1 MNTWVVILG
10 SASVFFL
17 LQAIYWIVVSRRE
30 SRDAV
35 LAARLGSVDSV
46 EEGLD
51 DILRRTNADE
61 GFWSS
66 LPFYETLVH
75 RLNEAG
81 ETGGV
86 AAFMIRV
93 GVFSLGGFAAA
104 VVLTGDAV
112 FSLVFAVGLA
122 FVPYTMLLKKVRM
135 RILRI
140 EEQLPEALEVM
151 CISLRAGHS
160 LQQTIRLTAGELAA
174 PLGDELRQVAEEAEL
189 GRPID
194 EALLA
199 MADRVRGARSI
210 RTFVVAVLVLRQTGG
225 NLVEV
230 IESIIDT
237 LRQAAAYQQKLQSM
251 TAEGR
256 SSALILALLPPA
268 FAALSFLADPAYAR
282 RLYTDSIGQVM
293 VFIAAGFY
301 ITGVLWVRRLV
312 SPK

>member
-1 MNTWVVILG
+1 MNTWVIVFG
-10 SASVFFL
+10 SASVFVT
-17 LQAIYWIVVSRRE
+17 LQALYWVFIARRE
-30 SRDAV
+30 GRNTL
-35 LAARLGSVDSV
+35 LAQRLGSVDSV

-51 DILRRTNADE
+51 DILRRTNDDE
-61 GFWSS
+61 GFLAG
-66 LPFYETLVH
+66 LPFYETLVR

-86 AAFMIRV
+86 TAFIVRV
-93 GVFSLGGFAAA
+93 AVFFLGGFAGG
-104 VVLTGDAV
+104 VVLTGDPIFALV
-112 FSLVFAVGLA
+112 FSLGLG
-122 FVPYTMLLKKVRM
+122 FVPYTLLLRKVRQ
-135 RILRI
+135 RIQRI

-160 LQQTIRLTAGELAA
+160 LQQTIRLTAGELQV
-174 PLGDELRQVAEEAEL
+174 PLGDELRHVAEEAEL

-199 MADRVRGARSI
+199 MADRVRGARSV

-237 LRQAAAYQQKLQSM
+237 MRQASAYQQKLQSM

-256 SSALILALLPPA
+256 SSALILGLLPPA
-268 FAALSFLADPAYAR
+268 FAALSFVADPQYAR
-282 RLYTDSIGQVM
+282 KLYADPMGQMLVTL
-293 VFIAAGFY
+293 AGAFY
-301 ITGVLWVRRLV
+301 IVGILWVRRLV

>member
-1 MNTWVVILG
+1 MNVWIIVLG
-10 SASVFFL
+10 AASVFFT
-17 LQAIYWIVVSRRE
+17 LQAVFWIVVNRRE
-30 SRDAV
+30 SRDSV
-35 LAARLGSVDSV
+35 LAQRLGSVDSV

-61 GFWSS
+61 GVWTS
-66 LPFYETLVH
+66 LPFYDTLVH

-86 AAFMIRV
+86 AAFMVRV
-93 GVFSLGGFAAA
+93 AVAVLGGFAGG

-112 FSLVFAVGLA
+112 FSFIFGLGLGFA
-122 FVPYTMLLKKVRM
+122 PYTLLLKKVRE
-135 RILRI
+135 RIMRI

-174 PLGDELRQVAEEAEL
+174 PLGEELRQVAEEAEL

-194 EALLA
+194 ESLLA
-199 MADRVRGARSI
+199 MADRVRGARSV

-230 IESIIDT
+230 IESIIDS

-256 SSALILALLPPA
+256 SSALILGLLPPA
-268 FAALSFLADPAYAR
+268 FAVLSYLADPAYAR
-282 RLYTDSIGQVM
+282 KLYTDTMGQVM
-293 VFIAAGFY
+293 VIAAATFY

-312 SPK
+312 TPK

>member
-1 MNTWVVILG
+1 MNTWVVVLG
-10 SASVFFL
+10 AASVFFT
-17 LQAIYWIVVSRRE
+17 LQAIYWIFISRRE
-30 SRDAV
+30 GRDTV
-35 LAARLGSVDSV
+35 LAQRLGSVDSV

-51 DILRRTNADE
+51 DILRRTNDDA
-61 GFWSS
+61 GALAS
-66 LPFYETLVH
+66 LPGYDTLVH

-81 ETGGV
+81 EDGGV
-86 AAFMIRV
+86 AAFLVRV
-93 GVFSLGGFAAA
+93 GVFVLGGFAGG

-112 FSLVFAVGLA
+112 FSFVFALGLGFA
-122 FVPYTMLLKKVRM
+122 PYTLLLKKVRQ

-160 LQQTIRLTAGELAA
+160 LQQTIRLTAGELQA

-189 GRPID
+189 GRPVD

-199 MADRVRGARSI
+199 MADRVRGARSV

-225 NLVEV
+225 NLIEV

-237 LRQAAAYQQKLQSM
+237 MRQAAAYQQKLQSM

-256 SSALILALLPPA
+256 SSALILGLLPPA
-268 FAALSFLADPAYAR
+268 FAALSFVADPMYAR
-282 RLYTDSIGQVM
+282 KLYTDSMGQVM
-293 VFIAAGFY
+293 VFMATGFY
-301 ITGVLWVRRLV
+301 VTGVIWVRRLV

>member
-1 MNTWVVILG
+1 MNTWVIVLG
-10 SASVFFL
+10 AASVFVT
-17 LQAIYWIVVSRRE
+17 LQAIYWLFIARRE
-30 SRDAV
+30 GRNTV
-35 LAARLGSVDSV
+35 LAQRLGSVDSV

-51 DILRRTNADE
+51 DILRRTNEEE
-61 GFWSS
+61 GFLAG

-86 AAFMIRV
+86 AAFMVRV
-93 GVFSLGGFAAA
+93 AVFVLGGFAAG
-104 VVLTGDAV
+104 VVLTGDPIFA
-112 FSLVFAVGLA
+112 FVFAMGLA
-122 FVPYTMLLKKVRM
+122 FVPYMLLVKKVRQ

-160 LQQTIRLTAGELAA
+160 LQQTIRLTAGELQA

-199 MADRVRGARSI
+199 MADRIRGARSL

-237 LRQAAAYQQKLQSM
+237 MRQAAAYQQKLQSM

-256 SSALILALLPPA
+256 SSALILGLLPPA
-268 FAALSFLADPAYAR
+268 FALLSFVADPQYAR
-282 RLYTDSIGQVM
+282 KLYSDPLGQVM
-293 VFIAAGFY
+293 VTIAAAFY
-301 ITGVLWVRRLV
+301 LVGILWVRRLV

>member
-1 MNTWVVILG
+1 MNTWVIVFG
-10 SASVFFL
+10 SASVFVT
-17 LQAIYWIVVSRRE
+17 LQALYWVFIARRE
-30 SRDAV
+30 GRNTL
-35 LAARLGSVDSV
+35 LAQRLGSVDSV

-51 DILRRTNADE
+51 DILRRTNDDE
-61 GFWSS
+61 GFLTG
-66 LPFYETLVH
+66 LPFYETLVR

-86 AAFMIRV
+86 TAFMVRV
-93 GVFSLGGFAAA
+93 AVFVLGGFAAG
-104 VVLTGDAV
+104 VVLTGDPI
-112 FSLVFAVGLA
+112 FAFVVALGLG
-122 FVPYTMLLKKVRM
+122 FVPYTLLLRKVSQ
-135 RILRI
+135 RIQRI

-160 LQQTIRLTAGELAA
+160 LQQTIRLTAGELQV

-199 MADRVRGARSI
+199 MADRVRGARSV

-237 LRQAAAYQQKLQSM
+237 MRQASAYQQKLQSM

-256 SSALILALLPPA
+256 SSALILGLLPPA
-268 FAALSFLADPAYAR
+268 FALLSFVADPQYAR
-282 RLYTDSIGQVM
+282 KLYTDPMGQMLVTL
-293 VFIAAGFY
+293 AGTFY
-301 ITGVLWVRRLV
+301 VVGILWVRRLV
-312 SPK
+312 APK